1 MDIVIKH
8 HEDMDAHQDQAIPLA
23 DSRVRRLYDELAFAV
38 SRTDGATLRQWGG
51 RSAGRLL
58 NLTARRIGGLASMAA
73 SIGKGAWSELSN
85 LMKAAGHGAAL
96 EHVGDRTAAAID
108 GSIALGK
115 DGARILSA
123 ISHGMISK
131 PKETAPTVLG
141 AFLGFYAGSG
151 GVDGNGGIPDL
162 DLLAGID
169 AHRSILTHSIL
180 AGIIAEG
187 ALLAIADLAA
197 QVHERLPIDHD
208 LLWDEL
214 AKSAAPLT
222 TSLATG
228 TSAGIAYHLL
238 VDAFIQPAPYHDLP
252 FSMPIEGHQAAMAA
266 SGMAEG
272 VDASRSGSG
281 RGPVVILQDGLP
293 EKSTGRKI
301 VDGVASAASSAQTA
315 AADGVANLKKLWR
328 ASRKSS

>member
-1 MDIVIKH
+1 MQLPMTV
-8 HEDMDAHQDQAIPLA
+8 ATLSG
-23 DSRVRRLYDELAFAV
+23 SRSKRLYDELAFAV
-38 SRTDGATLRQWGG
+38 SRTDGAVLRQWGG
-51 RSAGRLL
+51 RSAGRLM
-58 NLTARRIGGLASMAA
+58 NLGARRVGGLASLATA
-73 SIGKGAWSELSN
+73 IGKGTWSELSN
-85 LMKAAGHGAAL
+85 MIKAAGQGSTLQHLGN
-96 EHVGDRTAAAID
+96 RTAAAID

-115 DGARILSA
+115 EGGGVLSA
-123 ISHGMISK
+123 IGRGLVSN
-131 PKETAPTVLG
+131 PKETAPKVLG

-180 AGIIAEG
+180 AGIVAEG
-187 ALLAIADLAA
+187 ALLAIADLAT
-197 QVHERLPIDHD
+197 QVHERLPVDHD
-208 LLWDEL
+208 PLWDEL

-222 TSLATG
+222 SALATG

-272 VDASRSGSG
+272 TAAASSGAG
-281 RGPVVILQDGLP
+281 RDPVVILHDGLP
-293 EKSTGRKI
+293 EKSTGRKV
-301 VDGVASAASSAQTA
+301 VDSIASAASLAQTTA
-315 AADGVANLKKLWR
+315 AAGISNIKSHWQ
-328 ASRKSS
+328 ASRKKS

>member
-1 MDIVIKH
+1 MQLPMTV
-8 HEDMDAHQDQAIPLA
+8 ATLSG
-23 DSRVRRLYDELAFAV
+23 SRSKRLYDELAFAV
-38 SRTDGATLRQWGG
+38 SRADGAVLRQWGG
-51 RSAGRLL
+51 RSAGRLM
-58 NLTARRIGGLASMAA
+58 NLGARRVGGLASLATA
-73 SIGKGAWSELSN
+73 IGKGTWSELSN
-85 LMKAAGHGAAL
+85 MIKAAGQGATL
-96 EHVGDRTAAAID
+96 EHLGNRTAAAID

-115 DGARILSA
+115 EGAGALSA
-123 ISHGMISK
+123 IGRGLVSN
-131 PKETAPTVLG
+131 PKETAPKILG

-180 AGIIAEG
+180 AGIVAEG
-187 ALLAIADLAA
+187 ALLAIADLAT
-197 QVHERLPIDHD
+197 QVHGRLPVDHD

-222 TSLATG
+222 SSLAAG

-238 VDAFIQPAPYHDLP
+238 VDAFIQPTPYHDLP

-272 VDASRSGSG
+272 TAAARRGVG
-281 RGPVVILQDGLP
+281 RGPVVILHDGLP
-293 EKSTGRKI
+293 EKSTGRKV
-301 VDGVASAASSAQTA
+301 VDGIALAASLAQTTA
-315 AADGVANLKKLWR
+315 AAGISNIKSHWQ
-328 ASRKSS
+328 ASRKKS